1 MHVVVFLYISVKI
14 GQQKNKSGSSKPSI
28 CTPVDR
34 ARQEE
39 EGTKETTE
47 ATFQS
52 AALVFHMAMQIM
64 QSWTDERGRKVTK
77 SSLNTSSRHPKG
89 RPGRSIKSRR

>member
-1 MHVVVFLYISVKI
+1 MKI

-28 CTPVDR
+28 YSPVDR

-52 AALVFHMAMQIM
+52 AALVFHMAVQIM
-64 QSWTDERGRKVTK
+64 QSWTDETRAEGHKKQLKYKFTAPQGAAWAVY
-77 SSLNTSSRHPKG
+77 
-89 RPGRSIKSRR
+89 